1 MVRHGDMMSIDDIIE
16 ILAIDLLG
24 VVPEDEMVV
33 VSTNR
38 GEMVVTNNQSRSGQA
53 YRNIVRRIKG
63 ENVPMMDLEEG
74 GFMRKLRRMIGLK

>member
-1 MVRHGDMMSIDDIIE
+1 MSIDDIIE
-16 ILAIDLLG
+16 ILAVDLLG

-38 GEMVVTNNQSRSGQA
+38 GEMVVINNSSKSGQA

-63 ENVPMMDLEEG
+63 ENVPMMELDDG
-74 GFMRKLRRMIGLK
+74 GFMQKLRRMIGLK